1 VGKYTFNKT
10 KLITNGRTM
19 NTSAP
24 WKQFITESIL
34 KTTVRTPSQYS
45 LPPKT
50 LRLGLEQLCRVF
62 PMQPDVQ
69 VRSLR
74 LGQLNAE
81 ELKPQK
87 QSTQLIFHI
96 HGGVFFL
103 GSLKTHRAFLSQI
116 AARTQMQVLHVDY
129 PLSPEHPFPEAVEAL
144 FAVYLNLLEQGIQ
157 AKDIILSGDS
167 CGANLAVA
175 LAVKIREA
183 QLEQVSGLILLSP
196 FLDLTLTSESL
207 RFNQKHDALLSIEAL
222 ETGID
227 YYLPKEIDRGDPRVS
242 PVFEDLTGLP
252 PTLIQVGS
260 KEILMDD
267 GKRFQQQAEAAGVE
281 VEFKI
286 YTGMWHNFQMFSA
299 WFEEAQQALAD
310 LAAFA
315 HRLDRD

>member
-1 VGKYTFNKT
+1 
-10 KLITNGRTM
+10 M

-116 AARTQMQVLHVDY
+116 ATRTQMQVLHVDY

>member
-1 VGKYTFNKT
+1 
-10 KLITNGRTM
+10 
-19 NTSAP
+19 
-24 WKQFITESIL
+24 
-34 KTTVRTPSQYS
+34 
-45 LPPKT
+45 
-50 LRLGLEQLCRVF
+50 
-62 PMQPDVQ
+62 MQPDVQ

-81 ELKPQK
+81 ELKPQQ

-129 PLSPEHPFPEAVEAL
+129 PLSPEHPFPEAVDTL
-144 FAVYLNLLEQGIQ
+144 FEVYLNLLNQGIQ

-175 LAVKIREA
+175 LAIKIRQA
-183 QLEQVSGLILLSP
+183 QREQVSGLILLSP

-222 ETGID
+222 ETGIA
-227 YYLPKEIDRGDPRVS
+227 YYLPKEVDRGDPRVS

-267 GKRFQQQAEAAGVE
+267 GKRFQQQAQAAGVD

-286 YTGMWHNFQMFSA
+286 YTGMWHNFQMFST

-310 LAAFA
+310 LATFA

>member
-1 VGKYTFNKT
+1 
-10 KLITNGRTM
+10 M

-227 YYLPKEIDRGDPRVS
+227 YYLPKEIDRDDPRVS
-242 PVFEDLTGLP
+242 PVFEDLTRLP

>member
-1 VGKYTFNKT
+1 
-10 KLITNGRTM
+10 M

-45 LPPKT
+45 IPPKT

-175 LAVKIREA
+175 LAVKIRQA

-222 ETGID
+222 KTGID

>member
-1 VGKYTFNKT
+1 
-10 KLITNGRTM
+10 M

-45 LPPKT
+45 IPPKT

>member
-1 VGKYTFNKT
+1 
-10 KLITNGRTM
+10 M
-19 NTSAP
+19 
-24 WKQFITESIL
+24 
-34 KTTVRTPSQYS
+34 
-45 LPPKT
+45 
-50 LRLGLEQLCRVF
+50 
-62 PMQPDVQ
+62 
-69 VRSLR
+69 
-74 LGQLNAE
+74 
-81 ELKPQK
+81 
-87 QSTQLIFHI
+87 
-96 HGGVFFL
+96 
-103 GSLKTHRAFLSQI
+103 
-116 AARTQMQVLHVDY
+116 DY

-222 ETGID
+222 KTGID
-227 YYLPKEIDRGDPRVS
+227 YYLPKEIDRDDPRVS

>member
-1 VGKYTFNKT
+1 
-10 KLITNGRTM
+10 M

-227 YYLPKEIDRGDPRVS
+227 YYLPKKIDRGDPRVS

>member
-1 VGKYTFNKT
+1 
-10 KLITNGRTM
+10 M

-144 FAVYLNLLEQGIQ
+144 FAVYLNLLKQGIQ

>member
-1 VGKYTFNKT
+1 MK
-10 KLITNGRTM
+10 I
-19 NTSAP
+19 SAP
-24 WKQFITESIL
+24 WKQFITESLL
-34 KTTVRTPSQYS
+34 KTTIRTPSQYN
-45 LPPKT
+45 LPPNM
-50 LRLGLEQLCRVF
+50 LRHSLEQLCKIF
-62 PMQPDVQ
+62 PTQADVQ
-69 VRSLR
+69 VRPLR
-74 LGQLNAE
+74 LGQFHAE
-81 ELKPQK
+81 ELKPQ
-87 QSTQLIFHI
+87 QESTQLIFHI

-103 GSLKTHRAFLSQI
+103 GSLNTHRAFLSQI

-129 PLSPEHPFPEAVEAL
+129 PLSPEHPFPEAIDAL
-144 FAVYLNLLEQGIQ
+144 FEMYLNLLDQGIL

-175 LAVKIREA
+175 LAIKIRQA

-222 ETGID
+222 EAGID
-227 YYLPKEIDRGDPRVS
+227 YYLPADIDRGDPRVS
-242 PVFEDLTGLP
+242 PLFDDLTGLP

-267 GKRFQQQAEAAGVE
+267 GQRFKQQAEAAGVQ

-315 HRLDRD
+315 HRLDKN

>member
-1 VGKYTFNKT
+1 
-10 KLITNGRTM
+10 M

-175 LAVKIREA
+175 LAVKIRQA

-207 RFNQKHDALLSIEAL
+207 RFNQNHDALLSIEAL

>member
-1 VGKYTFNKT
+1 
-10 KLITNGRTM
+10 M

-62 PMQPDVQ
+62 PMQPDAQ

>member
-1 VGKYTFNKT
+1 
-10 KLITNGRTM
+10 M

-175 LAVKIREA
+175 LAVKIRQA

>member
-1 VGKYTFNKT
+1 
-10 KLITNGRTM
+10 M

-175 LAVKIREA
+175 LAIKIREA

>member
-1 VGKYTFNKT
+1 
-10 KLITNGRTM
+10 M

-45 LPPKT
+45 LPPRT

-175 LAVKIREA
+175 LAVKIRQA

>member
-1 VGKYTFNKT
+1 
-10 KLITNGRTM
+10 M

-144 FAVYLNLLEQGIQ
+144 FTVYLNLLEQGIQ